1 MRVAD
6 AVLALDGGDEL
17 VDERVQ
23 LPGVRAR
30 LPIQVLQQLLV
41 RRIELHAGRGGRGA
55 PERPDRSGRGAGAA
69 GRSTAGAR
77 VQGRR
82 RGCGRR
88 VQGRQVDGGAR
99 LTAGVRRRRCVHG
112 RRRCVRECCV
122 REEAR
127 RGRLAFFFTR

>member
-17 VDERVQ
+17 VDEPVQ

-88 VQGRQVDGGAR
+88 AQG
-99 LTAGVRRRRCVHG
+99 AGEAG
-112 RRRCVRECCV
+112 RRRGAADGGSAAAALRA
-122 REEAR
+122 REEAMR
-127 RGRLAFFFTR
+127 AGVLRA